1 MVVAGA
7 RPACGKTNHE
17 GHSSPKQSVCMRV
30 CRGGRGRVGQEPAAA
45 RVCGGAALARGA
57 EPMRAAATQETAL
70 QEVGRLGRGGT
81 GLAVCGGAWCWWG
94 GQGRERGQ
102 TQPQNRLA
110 EHTVAGGG
118 GANQTRKG
126 ARRSSQNITKRG
138 RGGSAR
144 CSSHC
149 SRQQSQ
155 YMEMCQGWRPLPQHM
170 VASFVG
176 CVAARARGP
185 GVGVMGLTAMRSG

>member
-1 MVVAGA
+1 MKAIQVQGSRCACVCVEGGVRESRAGA
-7 RPACGKTNHE
+7 RRSE
-17 GHSSPKQSVCMRV
+17 SVR
-30 CRGGRGRVGQEPAAA
+30 
-45 RVCGGAALARGA
+45 GAALARGA

-118 GANQTRKG
+118 GATQTKKG
-126 ARRSSQNITKRG
+126 ARKPSQTQNKTKEG
-138 RGGSAR
+138 RG
-144 CSSHC
+144 CSSRW

-155 YMEMCQGWRPLPQHM
+155 HMEMCQGWRPLPQRM
-170 VASFVG
+170 VVSFESFEG
-176 CVAARARGP
+176 CLAARAQG
-185 GVGVMGLTAMRSG
+185 S